1 MKSGPVFEGCVF
13 KCCCSAVIGQRIVL
27 LAASRMVVPMRNGSV
42 LDSLMTMFA
51 MPFWRFMSSYNNVDE
66 GSYFVLWDEVYSET
80 RRNPKKA
87 VVMAAQSMS
96 LSSYLLDEVNK
107 LS

>member
-42 LDSLMTMFA
+42 LDALMTMFA
-51 MPFWRFMSSYNNVDE
+51 MPF
-66 GSYFVLWDEVYSET
+66 
-80 RRNPKKA
+80 
-87 VVMAAQSMS
+87 
-96 LSSYLLDEVNK
+96 
-107 LS
+107 